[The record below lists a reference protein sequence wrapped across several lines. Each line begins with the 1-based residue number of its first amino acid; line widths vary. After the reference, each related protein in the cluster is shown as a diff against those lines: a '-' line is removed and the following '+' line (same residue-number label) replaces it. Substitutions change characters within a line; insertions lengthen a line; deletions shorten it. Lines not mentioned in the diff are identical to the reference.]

1 MNRLLPDDPPKV
13 ASLDIIPPHLT
24 TAVDDLIAQLDRS
37 VKLRSWVLLVV
48 LQRLEGLGE
57 IAASKAVMLRTSTGV
72 EVKVLLEEC

>member
-1 MNRLLPDDPPKV
+1 MLED
-13 ASLDIIPPHLT
+13 
-24 TAVDDLIAQLDRS
+24 LDRS